1 MNKRSFVTKIAG
13 FRWQRPAGRRTNS
26 QSDLPQKDRWQHMKH
41 IAIVALMFNLGV
53 AGVHAQQKPV
63 MMTFSGTSTPSTV
76 NLQYPSTNN
85 SEDNT
90 AGNGSLGPF
99 TFRNVRAIN
108 AVPEPSSTCSGPT
121 KVFFSSVAGAGVFS
135 FQDKDGSQLKVKLIQ
150 AGDCIDFQAL
160 EAHCTMTF
168 QITGGN
174 GRFKNATGGI
184 LTLTELNL
192 PVAFDKFGTPVFFAP
207 TGTITGTVLG
217 VAEGE

>member
-1 MNKRSFVTKIAG
+1 
-13 FRWQRPAGRRTNS
+13 
-26 QSDLPQKDRWQHMKH
+26 MKH
-41 IAIVALMFNLGV
+41 IATVAPMLNLGV
-53 AGVHAQQKPV
+53 AGVYADQKPV
-63 MMTFSGTSTPSTV
+63 TMTFSGTSAPSTI

-90 AGNGSLGPF
+90 AGNGTLGPF

-160 EAHCTMTF
+160 QAHYFDFSTHWWSRPF
-168 QITGGN
+168 QECV
-174 GRFKNATGGI
+174 R
-184 LTLTELNL
+184 L
-192 PVAFDKFGTPVFFAP
+192 PYFDRVERA
-207 TGTITGTVLG
+207 G
-217 VAEGE
+217 VVRQVW